1 MSVLQDLITA
11 GLRADDEGTRY
22 VFTPAGGV
30 YEPDEEEE
38 RASAR
43 YEAWVRH
50 ARTVSVPALQR
61 LVGERMPMPAMESW
75 RWVTARRFGDLI
87 DVLTHDF
94 DCRVEIR
101 ARDRNAFDTIPD
113 GDGAFRASV
122 TSDGGD
128 YEGEALGRTPHEA
141 VCRAFVAMWEPRAD
155 WEPPA
160 AMSQQAEADQADL
173 ADAMGAL
180 LDRQPG
186 AAVPVDSNVA
196 RVNGPQPRPAAG

>member
-128 YEGEALGRTPHEA
+128 YE
-141 VCRAFVAMWEPRAD
+141 WEPRAD